1 MKCDIIWLYCT
12 AHYIPPCRKF
22 TRALVQIY
30 EEINAEKKQMEVVY
44 VTFDRDEEEFN
55 EYF

>member
-1 MKCDIIWLYCT
+1 M
-12 AHYIPPCRKF
+12 
-22 TRALVQIY
+22 QIY